1 MLVLRRK
8 TNQDILMPQH
18 DIIIRVLEIKGQR
31 VSLGIEAPGSVKIL
45 RAEVYMD
52 SHAESG
58 PYSEAG
64 GEDRIPAS
72 SFHPHGHIP
81 AN

>member
-45 RAEVYMD
+45 RAEVYID
-52 SHAESG
+52 SAAESAHG
-58 PYSEAG
+58 A
-64 GEDRIPAS
+64 IS
-72 SFHPHGHIP
+72 SVT
-81 AN
+81 AW